1 MEMAEIFSHLSPG
14 RQEKICWGKIYD
26 RETAAAVF
34 VISFLKHFPFHSPY
48 FLAAAEI
55 NQKLKSMSLLCQVPE

>member
-1 MEMAEIFSHLSPG
+1 ML
-14 RQEKICWGKIYD
+14 GKIYD